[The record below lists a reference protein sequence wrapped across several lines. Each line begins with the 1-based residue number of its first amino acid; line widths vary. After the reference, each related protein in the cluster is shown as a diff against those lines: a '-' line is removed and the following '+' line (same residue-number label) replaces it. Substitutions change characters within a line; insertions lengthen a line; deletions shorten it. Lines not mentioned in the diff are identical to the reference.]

1 MSNGVPA
8 SPPGAPRP
16 PPRTANKQLDI
27 RALSPQVRYTH
38 LLYCTVLKYTDITSF
53 VHMYC
58 NCDIYIVLNTCTEM
72 YFTVLN
78 TSNVLYCTVQVYRTG
93 FKQNIQACL
102 RIDFTP
108 QNCDG
113 GF

>member
-38 LLYCTVLKYTDITSF
+38 LLYCTVLKYTDITSS

-58 NCDIYIVLNTCTEM
+58 NCDIYIVLNTCTELLLPVLRTCTELVLPVLRTC
-72 YFTVLN
+72 TVL
-78 TSNVLYCTVQVYRTG
+78 
-93 FKQNIQACL
+93 I
-102 RIDFTP
+102 
-108 QNCDG
+108 
-113 GF
+113 